1 MLEEIPEITDE
12 VDFRRGDSFLER
24 QESQMEVPFRRKR
37 ADSLSVVTVDTA
49 DLDCQFTRPDEEQED
64 KIIEE
69 EKAETGRVRLCV

>member
-1 MLEEIPEITDE
+1 MEI
-12 VDFRRGDSFLER
+12 
-24 QESQMEVPFRRKR
+24 PFRRKR

-69 EKAETGRVRLCV
+69 EKAETGRVRGTPLLTAVP